1 MEGKTVL
8 GVIAVSIAAIAAG
21 LLLTPKT
28 AMEKRTHLPWQI
40 VANSDG
46 TSEVFGLTL
55 GRSTLADATRKIQE
69 SPEITMFVSLDGEK
83 AVEAYFEQVTL
94 GNVRAKMVVT
104 ADLSEQQLEQIYGR
118 GLRISKSSGGG
129 RKVTLHPDDITLVN
143 QTAIGAIT
151 YLPRA
156 NLDAEVITRLF
167 GSPAMRIRE
176 RENNVV
182 HWLYPEKGL
191 DIALSEEKKEVLQYI
206 APARFGQLSTP
217 LMESGTVLE

>member
-8 GVIAVSIAAIAAG
+8 GVIAVSIIAIAAG

-28 AMEKRTHLPWQI
+28 AMEKRTGLPWQI

-55 GRSTLADATRKIQE
+55 SRSTLADATHRLKE
-69 SPEITMFVSLDGEK
+69 KPEITMFVSPEGK
-83 AVEAYFEQVTL
+83 KVVEAYFEQVKL
-94 GNVRAKMVVT
+94 GNVRAKMVI
-104 ADLSEQQLEQIYGR
+104 AAALGKQQLEQMYQR

-129 RKVTLHPDDITLVN
+129 RKVTLHPDDITVIN
-143 QTAIGAIT
+143 QTPIGNIT
-151 YLPRA
+151 YLPRT

-167 GSPAMRIRE
+167 GTPAKRIRE
-176 RENNVV
+176 QKNNVV

-191 DIALSEEKKEVLQYI
+191 DIALSPDQKEVLQYI
-206 APARFGQLSTP
+206 APMQFKQLSVP
-217 LMESGTVLE
+217 LMQSGTVLE

>member
-1 MEGKTVL
+1 MGGKTVL
-8 GVIAVSIAAIAAG
+8 GVIATSIIAIAAG

-28 AMEKRTHLPWQI
+28 VMEKRTDLPWQI
-40 VANSDG
+40 TINSDG

-69 SPEITMFVSLDGEK
+69 PPEITMFVSPDGKK

-94 GNVRAKMVVT
+94 GNLRAKMVVT
-104 ADLSEQQLEQIYGR
+104 AALDEQQLEQIYER

-143 QTAIGAIT
+143 QTAIGNIT
-151 YLPRA
+151 YLPRT
-156 NLDAEVITRLF
+156 NLDTEVITRLF
-167 GSPAMRIRE
+167 GMPAKRIRE
-176 RENNVV
+176 QGNDVV

-191 DIALSEEKKEVLQYI
+191 DIALSADKKEVLQYI
-206 APARFGQLSTP
+206 APAQFEQLSAP
-217 LMESGTVLE
+217 LMQSGTVLE

>member
-8 GVIAVSIAAIAAG
+8 GVIAVSIIAIAAG

-28 AMEKRTHLPWQI
+28 AMENRIDLPWQI

-55 GRSTLADATRKIQE
+55 SRSTLADAIHRIKEQ
-69 SPEITMFVSLDGEK
+69 PEITMFVSPKGEK
-83 AVEAYFEQVTL
+83 VVEAYFEQVKL
-94 GNVRAKMVVT
+94 GNVRAKMVI
-104 ADLSEQQLEQIYGR
+104 AAALGEQQLEQMYER

-143 QTAIGAIT
+143 QTAIGNIT
-151 YLPRA
+151 YLPRT

-167 GSPAMRIRE
+167 GTPAKRIRE
-176 RENNVV
+176 QGNNVV
-182 HWLYPEKGL
+182 HWLYPKKGL
-191 DIALSEEKKEVLQYI
+191 DIALSPDKKEVLQYI
-206 APARFGQLSTP
+206 APAQFEQLSTP
-217 LMESGTVLE
+217 LMQSGTVLE